1 MSTYTAIIRQADK
14 CWFGWVQEIPGVNA
28 QADTRDEL
36 IENLQITL
44 KDMIEM
50 YREQSLEGM
59 EEPYEKIS
67 ITA

>member
-1 MSTYTAIIRQADK
+1 MSTYTAVIRQADK
-14 CWFGWVQEIPGVNA
+14 YWVGWVQEIPGVIA
-28 QADTRDEL
+28 QADSRDEL

-44 KDMIEM
+44 KDMIDM